1 MTTQT
6 KILIALAAALAV
18 SMAVSTIW
26 SNRKIVGLERRAE
39 EAVIIADKLE
49 HDAIESEKR
58 ATEYLQKVEYLEAQA
73 SELRTQTRR
82 QDEKLEKATTNV
94 RAARRNVERVRGTR
108 QTTTNERQ
116 LCEQLGAVGHEC
128 Q

>member
-18 SMAVSTIW
+18 SMVVSTIW
-26 SNRKIVGLERRAE
+26 SNRKIVEFERRATD
-39 EAVIIADKLE
+39 AVITADKLE

-58 ATEYLQKVEYLEAQA
+58 ATEYLQKVELLEAQA

-94 RAARRNVERVRGTR
+94 RAARRNVERVRGTK
-108 QTTTNERQ
+108 QADTDERQ